1 MIMSLPFG
9 KYWSNL
15 QTVSKKKL
23 CKGFKT
29 VVGGIHFL
37 SEVPKIREN

>member
-1 MIMSLPFG
+1 MSLPFG
-9 KYWSNL
+9 KYRSNL
-15 QTVSKKKL
+15 QTVSEKKSRM
-23 CKGFKT
+23 GFKK